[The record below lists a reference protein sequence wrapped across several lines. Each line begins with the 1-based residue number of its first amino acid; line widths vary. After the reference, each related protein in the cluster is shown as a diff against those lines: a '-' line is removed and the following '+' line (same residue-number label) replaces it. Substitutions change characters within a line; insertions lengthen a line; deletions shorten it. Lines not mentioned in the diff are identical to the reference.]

1 MKRYI
6 LSGLTLTLATLAIA
20 PTAMASGGQTTLHD
34 SAADLSGD
42 GTVSIG
48 ELVRYNRAQRGS

>member
-34 SAADLSGD
+34 PAADLNGD
-42 GTVSIG
+42 GVVTIG
-48 ELVRYNRAQRGS
+48 ELVMHNRAQRGS